1 MTGGSR
7 KGILR
12 HAVVEPTSSD
22 NNEENEVD
30 GRAAAAGTTEK
41 RHVPSV
47 PEV

>member
-30 GRAAAAGTTEK
+30 GRAAGGTTEK